1 MKEPRLRLFLFFENE
16 SGMTA
21 NPAPHLE
28 IYRALAKNNC
38 GRCQLPSCLAFAAA
52 AASGQKNLAD
62 CPLLDAAARERLA
75 TCLAGRPE
83 QELYKFVKD
92 LNQFEQQIVK
102 LDFAQAAG
110 RIGGILRDG
119 RLVISSLGK
128 EFAVDQQG
136 QVHSDCH
143 LIPWVKAPLLAYVT
157 NPEHQNVTGHWLNF
171 RDLPGGMERR
181 NLFASRCE
189 RLLKELADQH
199 VDLLRDLAE
208 LFQGEDATGFAADTA
223 LILRPLPHFPLLICW
238 QAPEDDIDSSL
249 TILFDPCCGVN
260 LPAQMT
266 LSLCI
271 GLVQMFSRIA
281 ALHN

>member
-1 MKEPRLRLFLFFENE
+1 MAT
-16 SGMTA
+16 S
-21 NPAPHLE
+21 PAPHLE

-52 AASGQKNLAD
+52 AASGQKQLAD
-62 CPLLDAAARERLA
+62 CPLLDEGAREGLAARI
-75 TCLAGRPE
+75 AGGPE
-83 QELYKFVKD
+83 QELYKFTKD
-92 LNQFEQQIVK
+92 LRELEQRIAGMN
-102 LDFAQAAG
+102 LAAAAA
-110 RIGGILRDG
+110 RIGGVFRDG
-119 RLVISSLGK
+119 RLTVQALGK
-128 EFAVDQQG
+128 DFAIDQHG
-136 QVHSDCH
+136 QVHSECH
-143 LIPWVKAPLLAYVT
+143 LIPWVKAPLLAYAAS
-157 NPEHQNVTGHWLNF
+157 PEHQPATGRWLSF

-189 RLLKELADQH
+189 GLLKELADRH
-199 VDLLRDLAE
+199 PGLLRDLAE
-208 LFQGEDATGFAADTA
+208 LFQGEEAAGFAADTA

-238 QAPEDDIDSSL
+238 QTPEDGLDSSL
-249 TILFDPCCGVN
+249 TILFDACCGVN

>member
-1 MKEPRLRLFLFFENE
+1 MRLFLFFENE

-21 NPAPHLE
+21 NPAPYLE

-75 TCLAGRPE
+75 ACIAGGPE
-83 QELYKFVKD
+83 QELYKFTKD
-92 LNQFEQQIVK
+92 LSQLERLAAG
-102 LDFAQAAG
+102 LDFAAAAP
-110 RIGGILRDG
+110 RIGGIFRDG

-136 QVHSDCH
+136 QVHSECH
-143 LIPWVKAPLLAYVT
+143 LIPWVKAPLLAYAAS
-157 NPEHQNVTGHWLNF
+157 PEHQNVTGCWLNF
-171 RDLPGGMERR
+171 RALPGCMERR

-199 VDLLRDLAE
+199 PGLLRDLAE
-208 LFQGEDATGFAADTA
+208 LFQGEEAAGFAADTA

-238 QAPEDDIDSSL
+238 QAPEDELDSSL
-249 TILFDPCCGVN
+249 NILFDECCGVN

-281 ALHN
+281 ALHK